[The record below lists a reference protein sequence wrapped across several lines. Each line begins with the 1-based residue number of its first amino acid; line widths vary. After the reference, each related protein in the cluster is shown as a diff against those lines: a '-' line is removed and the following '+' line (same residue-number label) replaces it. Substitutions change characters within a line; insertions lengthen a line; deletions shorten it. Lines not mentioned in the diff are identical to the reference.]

1 MTAQILVTRK
11 LPPSIEHALSQRFA
25 ARLNADDSALSPQEL
40 VARSADVDGLLV
52 CHLDRLSAEVIGALP
67 ARCRIITTYSTG
79 TEHIDLAAASARGIV
94 VANAPGGATR
104 ATAEIAI
111 LLMLAAARRAHEG
124 DTMIRN
130 GAWDRWAP
138 LGTLGIGLDGK
149 TLGLVGMGRIGH
161 AVAVVAEALGM
172 QIRFLG
178 SGQRSDGDPRRCT
191 SLKELFSSADVISFH
206 CPSLP
211 STRHLLNHESVQW
224 LRDGAI
230 VVNTARGNV
239 VLDEALIGALK
250 SGKVAA
256 AGLDVFENEPD
267 LNPEYRTLK
276 NTFLLPHWGGATM
289 QTRIQLGQACVDNQ
303 TAFFAG
309 EPVPGKVN

>member
-11 LPPSIEHALSQRFA
+11 LPPSIEDALSQSFV
-25 ARLNADDSALSPQEL
+25 ARLNADDSALSPEEL
-40 VARSADVDGLLV
+40 VARSADADGLLV
-52 CHLDRLSAEVIGALP
+52 CHLDRVGAEVIEALP
-67 ARCRIITTYSTG
+67 SRCRIITTYSTG

-94 VANAPGGATR
+94 VANAPGGATQ

-138 LGTLGIGLDGK
+138 LGTLGIGLDGR
-149 TLGLVGMGRIGH
+149 TLGLVGMGRIGR

-172 QIRFLG
+172 KIRFLG
-178 SGQRSDGDPRRCT
+178 SGQSSDGDPRRCA

-206 CPSLP
+206 CPSSPL
-211 STRHLLNHESVQW
+211 TRHLLNHESVQW

-289 QTRIQLGQACVDNQ
+289 QTRVRLGQACVDNLV
-303 TAFFAG
+303 AFFAG